1 MIDPEIVDKII
12 KRYFEKKVDYC
23 SNTVNRTFADG
34 LDAEIFSF
42 KILKKAYF
50 NAKDSNLR
58 EHVTGYFNGKNT
70 RNNGIS
76 THQLK
81 YTKNLSYIRLTLDT
95 LEDLKNIRKIIKK
108 LPQNYRWN
116 DIVKL
121 YKKSPDSFLIDD
133 KYE

>member
-1 MIDPEIVDKII
+1 M
-12 KRYFEKKVDYC
+12 KKVDYC

-42 KILKKAYF
+42 KILEKAYF
-50 NAKDSNLR
+50 NAKDPNLR
-58 EHVTGYFNGKNT
+58 EHVTGYFNGKS

-95 LEDLKNIRKIIKK
+95 LRI
-108 LPQNYRWN
+108 
-116 DIVKL
+116 
-121 YKKSPDSFLIDD
+121 
-133 KYE
+133 